1 MISVSLEITEP
12 GVYDMPADTYH
23 ADPVPGG
30 SLSSSGARKLAP
42 PSCPARYRWDTDNPP
57 DPKPEFDLG
66 SAAHKLVLGAGAD
79 LVVVD
84 TVNWQT
90 KKAKEQKAEAW
101 AAGHIPVLA
110 AEHRQVQAMAAAI
123 RRHRTAGA
131 LFNPLGRGQPEQ
143 ALFWQDTTM
152 GVWRR
157 AMLDWL
163 PDPTPGRMLIAD
175 YKTTRAADLDSV
187 RKAIANYGYHQQ
199 AAWYLDGIDALGL
212 AVDAVFLFVFQEK
225 TPPYLIQVVELDTA
239 ALRVGRDLNRQALEI
254 YRDCREAG
262 VWPGYPDDEIPIIS
276 LPAWAAPKH
285 LQETW

>member
-1 MISVSLEITEP
+1 MTAVEITAP
-12 GVYDMPADTYH
+12 GVYDIPADIYH
-23 ADPVPGG
+23 ADPVPGE
-30 SLSSSGARKLAP
+30 SLSSTGARKLTP
-42 PSCPARYRWDTDNPP
+42 PSCPARFRWDTDNPP
-57 DPKPEFDLG
+57 EPKPEFDIG

-84 TVNWQT
+84 AVNWQT
-90 KKAKEQKAEAW
+90 KKAKEQREEAR
-101 AAGHIPVLA
+101 AAGRIPVLA
-110 AEHRQVQAMAAAI
+110 AEHRQVQAMAAQV

-131 LFNPLGRGQPEQ
+131 LFNPLGRGRPEQ
-143 ALFWQDTTM
+143 ALFWQDPQT

-163 PDPTPGRMLIAD
+163 PDPSGGRLLLAD
-175 YKTTRAADLDSV
+175 YKTTRAADIESI

-199 AAWYLDGIDALGL
+199 AAWYLDGVHALGL
-212 AVDAVFLFVFQEK
+212 AEDAAFLFVFQEK

-239 ALRVGRDLNRQALEI
+239 ALRIGRERNRQALEI

-262 VWPGYPDDEIPIIS
+262 VWPGYPDDDIPIIS
-276 LPAWAAPKH
+276 LPAWAETRH